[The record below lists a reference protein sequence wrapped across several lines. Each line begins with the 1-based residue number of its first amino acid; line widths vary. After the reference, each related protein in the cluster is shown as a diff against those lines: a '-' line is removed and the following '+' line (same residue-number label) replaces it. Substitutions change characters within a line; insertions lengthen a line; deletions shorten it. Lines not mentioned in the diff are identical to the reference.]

1 MTLHRGF
8 PNLARLETRSP
19 ETPPERRRAPGA
31 LSLPGGSV
39 EFYLFLTI

>member
-1 MTLHRGF
+1 MTPPRGF
-8 PNLARLETRSP
+8 PTLARLEPRAR